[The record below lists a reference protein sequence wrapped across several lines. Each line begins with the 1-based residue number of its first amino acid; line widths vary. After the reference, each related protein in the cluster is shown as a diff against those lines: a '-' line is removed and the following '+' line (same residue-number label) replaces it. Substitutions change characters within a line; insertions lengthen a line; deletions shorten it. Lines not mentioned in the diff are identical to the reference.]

1 MHDGRG
7 EQDGEELWG
16 PEFAPGRQVAGFT
29 LRERLDTGGASR
41 VYLAERGGR
50 LFALKLV
57 PMGQWG
63 EREVDALRRVRDA
76 AVVGLLGY
84 GQWPETRPR
93 FLVLELEWVEGVPLD
108 VWAGRAPRHARQWV
122 EQVLLPLTR
131 ALGQVHAAG
140 VVHRDV
146 KEANVVMRQHDG
158 QPVLVDFGSAAYEG
172 SPRLTKRLPPG
183 TPEYRS
189 PEMLR
194 FAKEWEGEPYTSRPS
209 DDWWALGV
217 MLYILLTRSL
227 PFGDRHGPL
236 VRNILQHTP
245 EPPHVKNPRVPQALG
260 ELCLR
265 MLEKAPESRYADA
278 PALVEAMEEALRG
291 ADDTWLVPLFDVE
304 PEPEPMPVRAEP
316 QAAPRRVPRKR
327 WPWLLALGGA
337 AAVLL
342 LAPEAHRP
350 SREEGPP
357 PPRIRS
363 PPPPPSQQA
372 GFRQE
377 IAPVTRTAEVG
388 PGAEL
393 MKSPLPVPVA
403 QATHREEK
411 PMRKPHPGRTPV
423 ASTVVTAAA
432 CLSAA
437 CATAPRPLPPPANC
451 PPGSEESAKRFG
463 LRLYRP
469 YLGVLAPRDSL
480 IGTKNMY
487 RITVRDGARSTLETL
502 TEWAQL
508 PDRSLFQG
516 ELYFARNGVHGRY
529 TRLTLPSGES
539 FPICATLW
547 KPIETQPGSTSEKAI
562 INPFTYLTVV
572 PEFP

>member
-1 MHDGRG
+1 MHDGHG

-29 LRERLDTGGASR
+29 LRERLDTGGSGR

-50 LFALKLV
+50 RFALKLV

-93 FLVLELEWVEGVPLD
+93 FLVLEMEWVEGAPLD
-108 VWAGRAPRHARQWV
+108 VWARQAPRDASQWV

-131 ALGQVHAAG
+131 ALGEVHAAG

-146 KEANVVMRQHDG
+146 KEANVVMRQVDG
-158 QPVLVDFGSAAYEG
+158 RPVLVDFGSAAYEG

-194 FAKEWEGEPYTSRPS
+194 FAREWEGEPYTSRPS

-217 MLYILLTRSL
+217 MLYVLLTRAL

-236 VRNILQHTP
+236 VRNILQHSP
-245 EPPHVKNPRVPQALG
+245 EPPHVRNPRVPRALG

-278 PALVEAMEEALRG
+278 PALIQALEEALHG
-291 ADDTWLVPLFDVE
+291 ADDTWRVPLFEAE
-304 PEPEPMPVRAEP
+304 PVPVRVQPEAVP
-316 QAAPRRVPRKR
+316 HRAPRRR

-337 AAVLL
+337 AVLL
-342 LAPEAHRP
+342 LLTPDARRP
-350 SREEGPP
+350 ARDEEPHT
-357 PPRIRS
+357 PRTGS
-363 PPPPPSQQA
+363 PPPSPSPRA

-403 QATHREEK
+403 RATHREEK

-437 CATAPRPLPPPANC
+437 CASTPRPPPPPADC
-451 PPGSEESAKRFG
+451 PPGSEETRLRFG
-463 LRLYRP
+463 LRFFKGYM
-469 YLGVLAPRDSL
+469 GVLAPRNNFLKPTD
-480 IGTKNMY
+480 IR
-487 RITVRDGARSTLETL
+487 RIPVINGAPSTLETL
-502 TEWAQL
+502 LEWETL
-508 PDRSLFQG
+508 PDRSLLSG
-516 ELYFARNGVHGRY
+516 EFYIAQDRVHGRY
-529 TRLTLPSGES
+529 TRLTLPSGETL
-539 FPICATLW
+539 PICAVLYEG
-547 KPIETQPGSTSEKAI
+547 IEMKPGSTSEKAI
-562 INPFTYLTVV
+562 INPFTFATVV
-572 PEFP
+572 SRFR